1 MLKFAS
7 SGTMGIYMVTLTKA
21 KLSEHL
27 ASNMAF
33 DKSTAVQFVDE
44 FFNQLA
50 QALVE
55 GKTVKLAGFG
65 QFLLYDKALR
75 LGRNPKT
82 KVPIWIAE
90 RRVAVFKAGKK
101 LKNRIKQSV
110 EEIV

>member
-1 MLKFAS
+1 
-7 SGTMGIYMVTLTKA
+7 MVKTLTKA

-44 FFNQLA
+44 FFNQLVRS
-50 QALVE
+50 LEE
-55 GKTVKLAGFG
+55 GKRVKLAGFG

-82 KVPIWIAE
+82 KVPIWIPP
-90 RRVAVFKAGKK
+90 RRVVVFKAGKK
-101 LKNRIKQSV
+101 LKDRIKQST
-110 EEIV
+110 EEAVMN